1 MRYKLAAAFVA
12 ITIASPVLAE
22 DAVCYNCPPQW
33 ADWASMLEAI
43 DKEIDVQMPH
53 DNKNSG
59 QTLSQLLAERDN
71 PVADVAYYGV
81 TTGIKSGN
89 EGVAAAYKPAKFDEI
104 PDGLKDPDGKWFAI
118 HYGTLGFFVNV
129 DALGGADVPQC
140 FADLTKPEYRG
151 MVGYLDPSSA
161 FVGYAGA
168 VAANMAFGGDLDNF
182 DPAIKY
188 FNDLAENSPI
198 VPKQTSYARVVSG
211 EIPILFDYDF
221 NAYRGKYEE
230 DGNFEFV
237 LPCEGSVRVPYVMSL
252 VNNGPNPELG
262 KRVLD
267 FILSDKGQ
275 AIWTNAYLQPARP
288 VELPADVAANS
299 CPPAIMSVLLQW
311 ITRRWKKCRPVSAS
325 AICPKLSKPFRKEGP
340 GPLLG
345 SYKINDKPNL
355 RSGVSDATPR
365 IFCRFSCVT
374 PYPLVSC
381 VRGK

>member
-1 MRYKLAAAFVA
+1 MKYKLAAAFLA
-12 ITIASPVLAE
+12 MTIASPVLAE

-43 DKEIDVQMPH
+43 DKEIDIQMPH

-59 QTLSQLLAERDN
+59 QTLSQLLAEKNN
-71 PVADVAYYGV
+71 PIADVAYYGV
-81 TTGIKSGN
+81 TTGIKAGN
-89 EGVAAAYKPAKFDEI
+89 EGVATAYKPTGFNDI

-129 DALGGADVPQC
+129 DALGGAEVPQC
-140 FADLTKPEYRG
+140 FADLKKPEYRG

-168 VAANMAFGGDLDNF
+168 VAVNIAFGGDLGHF

-188 FNDLAENSPI
+188 FNDLGENAPM

-275 AIWTNAYLQPARP
+275 AIWTNAYLQPSRP
-288 VELPADVAANS
+288 VELPAEVAAKFL
-299 CPPAIMSVLLQW
+299 PASDYERAVAVDYAAMEKAQSGFGE
-311 ITRRWKKCRPVSAS
+311 RY
-325 AICPKLSKPFRKEGP
+325 LSEVK
-340 GPLLG
+340 
-345 SYKINDKPNL
+345 
-355 RSGVSDATPR
+355 
-365 IFCRFSCVT
+365 
-374 PYPLVSC
+374 
-381 VRGK
+381 

>member
-1 MRYKLAAAFVA
+1 MKRILSAVALATVLAAPA
-12 ITIASPVLAE
+12 IAE

-43 DKEIDVQMPH
+43 DKEIDIQMPH

-59 QTLSQLLAERDN
+59 QTLSQLLAEKDS

-81 TTGIKSGN
+81 TTGIKAGN
-89 EGVAAAYKPAKFDEI
+89 KGVATAYKPTGFDDI

-129 DALGGADVPQC
+129 DALGGADVPKC

-168 VAANMAFGGDLDNF
+168 VAVNMANGGDLDNF
-182 DPAIKY
+182 DPAVAY
-188 FNDLAENSPI
+188 FKELGENDPI

-252 VNNGPNPELG
+252 VKDGPNPELG

-267 FILSDKGQ
+267 FILSDEGQ
-275 AIWTNAYLQPARP
+275 AIWTNAYLQPSRP
-288 VELPADVAANS
+288 VELPKEVAEKFL
-299 CPPAIMSVLLQW
+299 PASDYERAVAVDYGKMEKAQAGFGE
-311 ITRRWKKCRPVSAS
+311 RY
-325 AICPKLSKPFRKEGP
+325 LSEVK
-340 GPLLG
+340 
-345 SYKINDKPNL
+345 
-355 RSGVSDATPR
+355 
-365 IFCRFSCVT
+365 
-374 PYPLVSC
+374 
-381 VRGK
+381 

>member
-1 MRYKLAAAFVA
+1 MKHTLFAALAATAVA
-12 ITIASPVLAE
+12 APALADE
-22 DAVCYNCPPQW
+22 AVCYNCPPQW

-43 DKEIDVQMPH
+43 DENLGIKMPH

-59 QTLSQLLAERDN
+59 QTISQLIAERAS

-81 TTGIKSGN
+81 TTGIKAGADGLV
-89 EGVAAAYKPAKFDEI
+89 EPYKPAGFDEI
-104 PDGLKDPDGKWFAI
+104 PAGLKDVDGNWFAI
-118 HYGTLGFFVNV
+118 HYGTMGFFVNV
-129 DALGGADVPQC
+129 DALAGAPVPQC

-168 VAANMAFGGDLDNF
+168 LAANLAFGGDLTNF

-188 FNDLAENSPI
+188 FNDLAENDPI

-237 LPCEGSVRVPYVMSL
+237 LPCEGSLRVPYVMSL
-252 VNNGPNPELG
+252 VKNAPNPDAG

-267 FILSDKGQ
+267 FILSDEGQ

-288 VELPADVAANS
+288 VELPAEVAAKFL
-299 CPPAIMSVLLQW
+299 PASEYERAVAVDYGEMAAVQAAFGE
-311 ITRRWKKCRPVSAS
+311 RY
-325 AICPKLSKPFRKEGP
+325 LSE
-340 GPLLG
+340 
-345 SYKINDKPNL
+345 
-355 RSGVSDATPR
+355 
-365 IFCRFSCVT
+365 
-374 PYPLVSC
+374 
-381 VRGK
+381 VR